1 LSAVMNNRIKKAKE
15 RKKERREI
23 IFFIV
28 FLIVIFAVLVFLDKK
43 FKRRIGYRPFEGE
56 IKTYDGTL
64 HRNLTNPLG
73 SE

>member
-1 LSAVMNNRIKKAKE
+1 MDNKARKAKE
-15 RKKERREI
+15 RKREKI
-23 IFFIV
+23 ELIFFIV
-28 FLIVIFAVLVFLDKK
+28 FLIIIFTALIFLDRK

>member
-1 LSAVMNNRIKKAKE
+1 MMDNKAKKAKE
-15 RKKERREI
+15 RRREKTEI

-28 FLIVIFAVLVFLDKK
+28 VLLIIFATLIFLDRK

-56 IKTYDGTL
+56 VKTYDGTL
-64 HRNLTNPLG
+64 HRNLSNPLG